1 MLDRAL
7 LIDHASFYDP
17 VIGNRAVYS
26 RCWQQ
31 RGERIWNTIDLLYTS
46 AAFPDDSQ
54 EIGRERRTNRLN
66 LTIKIIHEKSFLPS
80 IY

>member
-26 RCWQQ
+26 PTEG
-31 RGERIWNTIDLLYTS
+31 GEDLEHDRSRIYPLLR
-46 AAFPDDSQ
+46 AFPDDSLGAN
-54 EIGRERRTNRLN
+54 EERIVL
-66 LTIKIIHEKSFLPS
+66 I
-80 IY
+80 